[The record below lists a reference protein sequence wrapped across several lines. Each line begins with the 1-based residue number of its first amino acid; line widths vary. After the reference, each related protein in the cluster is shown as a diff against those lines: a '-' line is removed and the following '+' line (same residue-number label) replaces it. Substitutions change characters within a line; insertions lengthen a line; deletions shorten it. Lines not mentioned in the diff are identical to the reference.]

1 MSVTQLD
8 ITQLAIDLN
17 NAGEMAGK
25 SLDDLLMF
33 VANSMVADMQAIVPV
48 DTGNLKMSIKVVVM
62 SRGRLEIGPDTVL
75 APYAWDVEFGTKP
88 HVIEAKPGKMLRFQ
102 AGGKV
107 IYTRRVNHPGTR
119 AQPYV
124 RPVVQNWVD
133 RLGTEAV
140 TVGVNEVVSPK

>member
-1 MSVTQLD
+1 VTVTQLD

-33 VANSMVADMQAIVPV
+33 VGNSMVADMQAIVPV

-62 SRGRLEIGPDTVL
+62 SRGRLAIGPDTVL

-107 IYTRRVNHPGTR
+107 IYTRKVNHPGTR

>member
-1 MSVTQLD
+1 VSVTQLD

-33 VANSMVADMQAIVPV
+33 VGNSMAADMQAIVPV

-62 SRGRLEIGPDTVL
+62 SRGRLEIGPDTL
-75 APYAWDVEFGTKP
+75 MAPYAWDVEYGTKP
-88 HVIEAKPGKMLRFQ
+88 HVIEAKPGKVLRFQ

-107 IYTRRVNHPGTR
+107 IYTRKVNHPGTR

-133 RLGTEAV
+133 RLGAEAV